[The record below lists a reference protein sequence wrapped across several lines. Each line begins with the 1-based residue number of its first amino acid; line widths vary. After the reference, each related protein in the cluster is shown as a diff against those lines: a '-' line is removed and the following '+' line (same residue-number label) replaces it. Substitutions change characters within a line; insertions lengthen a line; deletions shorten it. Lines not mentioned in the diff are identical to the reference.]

1 MKNKTLIMFHYNSFK
16 KIFGL
21 ILILGLSIY
30 NSYASDLQYS
40 KLHLPDSFVYNQ
52 VDEQASY
59 PGGIPELK
67 KFIAKTIILPE
78 LVKAGTVSGKVVL
91 RLTISGKGE
100 ISNVVVQKG
109 LENCKECEEEAIR
122 IAKSMPNWNPAKV
135 GNSTVRSTA
144 TVPINFTV
152 TTN

>member
-1 MKNKTLIMFHYNSFK
+1 MTHYTILKNLSLIFCFSF
-16 KIFGL
+16 FAT
-21 ILILGLSIY
+21 S
-30 NSYASDLQYS
+30 NAQAADLQNS

-67 KFIAKTIILPE
+67 KFIANTIILPE

-100 ISNVVVQKG
+100 ISNIVVQKG
-109 LENCKECEEEAIR
+109 IENCKECEEEAIR
-122 IAKSMPNWNPAKV
+122 VAKAMPNWNPAKV

-144 TVPINFTV
+144 IVPINFTV
-152 TTN
+152 TSK

>member
-1 MKNKTLIMFHYNSFK
+1 MTLNTILKNLSLFFCLSF
-16 KIFGL
+16 I
-21 ILILGLSIY
+21 SIS
-30 NSYASDLQYS
+30 NAKAADLQNS

-52 VDEQASY
+52 VDEQASF

-67 KFIAKTIILPE
+67 KFIVNAIILPE
-78 LVKAGTVSGKVVL
+78 NVKSGLVSGKVVL

-100 ISNVVVQKG
+100 ISNIVVQKG
-109 LENCKECEEEAIR
+109 IENCKECEEEAIR

-144 TVPINFTV
+144 TVPINFV
-152 TTN
+152 NTTN

>member
-1 MKNKTLIMFHYNSFK
+1 MVHFTIFKN
-16 KIFGL
+16 
-21 ILILGLSIY
+21 LSIFFCSCFFAIS
-30 NSYASDLQYS
+30 NAQASDLHIS
-40 KLHLPDSFVYNQ
+40 KLHLPDSFVYSQ

-59 PGGIPELK
+59 PGGITELK
-67 KFIAKTIILPE
+67 KFISNTIILPE

-100 ISNVVVQKG
+100 VSNIVVQKG
-109 LENCKECEEEAIR
+109 IENCKECEDEAIR

-144 TVPINFTV
+144 VVPINFTL
-152 TTN
+152 TSK

>member
-1 MKNKTLIMFHYNSFK
+1 MAHYTIIK
-16 KIFGL
+16 K
-21 ILILGLSIY
+21 LSIFFCFCFFAIS
-30 NSYASDLQYS
+30 NTQASDLQIS

-67 KFIAKTIILPE
+67 KFIANTIILPE
-78 LVKAGTVSGKVVL
+78 IVKAGTVSGKVVL

-100 ISNVVVQKG
+100 ISNIVVQKG
-109 LENCKECEEEAIR
+109 IENCKECEDEAIR

-144 TVPINFTV
+144 VVPINFTS
-152 TTN
+152 TPK

>member
-1 MKNKTLIMFHYNSFK
+1 MTHYTILKN
-16 KIFGL
+16 
-21 ILILGLSIY
+21 LSIIFCF
-30 NSYASDLQYS
+30 NFFAISNTQASDLQIS

-67 KFIAKTIILPE
+67 KFIANTIILPE

-100 ISNVVVQKG
+100 ISNIVVQKG
-109 LENCKECEEEAIR
+109 IENCKECEEEAIR
-122 IAKSMPNWNPAKV
+122 VVKAMPNWNPAKV

-144 TVPINFTV
+144 VVPINFTS
-152 TTN
+152 TPK

>member
-1 MKNKTLIMFHYNSFK
+1 MTRYTILKNLSLIFCFS
-16 KIFGL
+16 IFAT
-21 ILILGLSIY
+21 SK
-30 NSYASDLQYS
+30 AQAADLQNS

-52 VDEQASY
+52 VDEQASF

-67 KFIAKTIILPE
+67 KFIVNAIILPE
-78 LVKAGTVSGKVVL
+78 NVKSGLVSGKVVL

-100 ISNVVVQKG
+100 ISNIVVQKG
-109 LENCKECEEEAIR
+109 IENCKECEEEAIR

-144 TVPINFTV
+144 TVPINFV
-152 TTN
+152 NTTN